1 MATSSILKEFYVRDA
16 AAFERLRQELDRHS
30 SSSNTSKPAADSDV
44 LKRGR
49 EKLATFM
56 FKSDVSDD

>member
-16 AAFERLRQELDRHS
+16 AAFERLRQELDRS
-30 SSSNTSKPAADSDV
+30 SGTSNTSKPAADSDV

-49 EKLATFM
+49 EKLAKFV
-56 FKSDVSDD
+56 FK

>member
-1 MATSSILKEFYVRDA
+1 MSTESILKEFYVRDA
-16 AAFERLRQELDRHS
+16 AAFERLRQELDRVS
-30 SSSNTSKPAADSDV
+30 STSNTSKPAANSDV
-44 LKRGR
+44 LKRSR

>member
-16 AAFERLRQELDRHS
+16 AAFERLRQELDRS
-30 SSSNTSKPAADSDV
+30 SGTSKSAADSDV
-44 LKRGR
+44 LKRSR

>member
-1 MATSSILKEFYVRDA
+1 MSTESILEEFYVRDT
-16 AAFERLRQELDRHS
+16 AAFERLRRELDRS
-30 SSSNTSKPAADSDV
+30 SGTSKPAADSDV

>member
-16 AAFERLRQELDRHS
+16 DAFERLRQELDRS
-30 SSSNTSKPAADSDV
+30 SSTRNISKPAADSDV

-49 EKLATFM
+49 EKLAKFV
-56 FKSDVSDD
+56 FK

>member
-16 AAFERLRQELDRHS
+16 AAFERLRQELDRVS
-30 SSSNTSKPAADSDV
+30 STSNTSKPAADSDV

-49 EKLATFM
+49 EKLAKFV
-56 FKSDVSDD
+56 FK